1 MTRLTRLEIELAN
14 RGKVLAKMAARR
26 DTLAKLASPSLA
38 AELTAYAV
46 AMVLRK
52 GGMVA
57 PPPLDEVRKAVDAL
71 NDDLAELAKNTAA
84 LTAAM
89 PAFRRWAIHGID
101 DPNGEH
107 VPHPRFDP
115 REPIRDYGTVQIAE
129 KSVTLD
135 EHGRRG
141 PQIYTTFEMAL
152 SKHEKPRDLAA
163 GAVDAALQHRR
174 ASRED

>member
-1 MTRLTRLEIELAN
+1 MTRLTRLEIELEN

-52 GGMVA
+52 GTGMVA
-57 PPPLDEVRKAVDAL
+57 PSPLDLDEVKKAVDAL

-84 LTAAM
+84 MTAAM

-101 DPNGEH
+101 DPNGAD

-115 REPIRDYGTVQIAE
+115 NEPRRDYGGARIAE
-129 KSVTLD
+129 KSTTLD

-141 PQIYTTFEMAL
+141 PQTFSPLVM
-152 SKHEKPRDLAA
+152 PQQQR
-163 GAVDAALQHRR
+163 AVDPAAAVTDVALVRR
-174 ASRED
+174 FAPKG